1 MSVSVSTQRHDDKIC
16 VRVCGEV
23 DVSNAPDLRGAL
35 ADVLNEGA
43 AVVEV
48 NLADVPYIDS
58 TGIGVLVGAAHRA
71 AEAGAK
77 LVVSEPQR
85 NVARVLALLGVDG
98 ELGLDA

>member
-71 AEAGAK
+71 AEAGAT